1 MATLSL
7 KKPKKIGDTPLPN
20 LQSKFVVMR
29 QARGVQSFRFTCI
42 HDTQDLASKEAKRLC
57 KTSPSERFLV
67 LQIVDSVDWG
77 Q

>member
-7 KKPKKIGDTPLPN
+7 KKPKPIGDTPLPD
-20 LQSKFVVMR
+20 LQGKFVVMR
-29 QARGVQSFRFTCI
+29 QSRNSRSFRFTCM
-42 HDTQDLASKEAKRLC
+42 HDTQEAATKEARRLS
-57 KTSPSERFLV
+57 KNMESERFLV

>member
-7 KKPKKIGDTPLPN
+7 KKPKKIGDTPLPD

-29 QARGVQSFRFTCI
+29 QARGFQSFRFTCI
-42 HDTQDLASKEAKRLC
+42 HDTQELASREARRLC
-57 KTSPSERFLV
+57 KISPSERFLV
-67 LQIVDSVDWG
+67 LEIVDSVDWS

>member
-7 KKPKKIGDTPLPN
+7 KKPKPIAGSALPPLH
-20 LQSKFVVMR
+20 SKFVVMR
-29 QARGVQSFRFTCI
+29 QARGVQSFRFSCF
-42 HDTQDLASKEAKRLC
+42 HDTQEAATKEARRLAKLM
-57 KTSPSERFLV
+57 KTERFLV

>member
-29 QARGVQSFRFTCI
+29 QARGVQSFRFTCM
-42 HDTQDLASKEAKRLC
+42 HDTQEAATKEARRLA
-57 KTSPSERFLV
+57 KVMQTERFLI
-67 LQIVDSVDWG
+67 LQIVDSCDWG